1 MSTIA
6 IIGAMDEEVANIA
19 SALSDITVT
28 EEAGVSVTRGTIET
42 NKGTRVN
49 VAATVGG
56 MGTVNIAAT
65 TQHLIDADQPDAVI
79 FSGIAGN
86 LNTHLHINDVVLGGT
101 LRYLD
106 TDMRLVGQWKPGT
119 ADQPVEEF
127 HSDDRLIE
135 VADKVLTDLNVH
147 HITGIIA
154 TGNYF
159 VDGPKK
165 VEQVIRETGADAVE
179 MEGAVERQC
188 RHGLRGIQ
196 GIRHF
201 RICRHCGENRS
212 EYRQAHVSA
221 ARPVQRIDCWTGRLI
236 FRYGESHESEL
247 QGNFRWRTG
256 IAYGNRFR
264 EPLLLKKNDGLSE
277 G

>member
-42 NKGTRVN
+42 NK
-49 VAATVGG
+49 AT
-56 MGTVNIAAT
+56 MGVTTNIAAT

-135 VADKVLTDLNVH
+135 VADKVLTDLSVH

-159 VDGPKK
+159 VDDPKK

-179 MEGAVERQC
+179 MEGAAVAHVAARNGLPVLVIRALSDNADTDYVEFKEFD
-188 RHGLRGIQ
+188 I
-196 GIRHF
+196 
-201 RICRHCGENRS
+201 S
-212 EYRQAHVSA
+212 EYADTA
-221 ARPVQRIDCWTGRLI
+221 AK
-236 FRYGESHESEL
+236 
-247 QGNFRWRTG
+247 
-256 IAYGNRFR
+256 IAVNIVKRM
-264 EPLLLKKNDGLSE
+264 
-277 G
+277 

>member
-1 MSTIA
+1 MTTIA
-6 IIGAMDEEVANIA
+6 IIGALDDEVALIA
-19 SALSDITVT
+19 ASLNDVT
-28 EEAGVSVTRGTIET
+28 HDRQAGLDVTRGTL
-42 NKGTRVN
+42 GTHDGGTVTA
-49 VAATVGG
+49 VATVGG
-56 MGTVNIAAT
+56 MGLVNAAAT
-65 TQHLIDADQPDAVI
+65 TQHLIDAYHPDAVI

-135 VADKVLTDLNVH
+135 VADKVLTDLSVH

-159 VDGPKK
+159 VDDPKK

-179 MEGAVERQC
+179 MEGAAVAHVAARNGLPVLVIRALSDNADTDYVEFKEFD
-188 RHGLRGIQ
+188 I
-196 GIRHF
+196 
-201 RICRHCGENRS
+201 S
-212 EYRQAHVSA
+212 EYADTA
-221 ARPVQRIDCWTGRLI
+221 AK
-236 FRYGESHESEL
+236 
-247 QGNFRWRTG
+247 
-256 IAYGNRFR
+256 IAVNIVKRM
-264 EPLLLKKNDGLSE
+264 
-277 G
+277 